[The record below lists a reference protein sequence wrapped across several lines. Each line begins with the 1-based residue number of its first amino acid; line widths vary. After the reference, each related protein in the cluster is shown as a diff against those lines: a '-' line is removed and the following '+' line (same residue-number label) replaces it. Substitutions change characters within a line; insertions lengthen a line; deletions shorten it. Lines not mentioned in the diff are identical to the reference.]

1 MRRASRRSFLLA
13 GAALLG
19 AARAAPAQTG
29 KRVPRVGFLTAT
41 TSPRRSEAFLRGMRE
56 LGYVEGRSVHVE
68 MRSAGGQRDRLPV
81 LAAELAQSDVDVL
94 VAGSTI
100 GARAAKAA
108 TTTIPVVFAGSSD
121 PVAGGL
127 VANLARPGGNV
138 TGVSLA
144 YGGGVAGKWV
154 ELLRELAPRV
164 TRIALLWTSTSPA
177 STQYVEEAEATASKL
192 GVATARHHAT
202 APVEFDAALREVA
215 AGGAQGLVV
224 MPSPF
229 WVAQRDALVAFA
241 AKQRLPAMYF
251 DEEFAEAGGLVSYGP
266 SIAEAYRL
274 AASYVD
280 RILKGARPGELPV
293 QQLNTYELVIHRG
306 TARSLGLAVRPSI
319 AARSPRM
326 VD

>member
-1 MRRASRRSFLLA
+1 
-13 GAALLG
+13 
-19 AARAAPAQTG
+19 
-29 KRVPRVGFLTAT
+29 V
-41 TSPRRSEAFLRGMRE
+41 RGMSE
-56 LGYVEGRSVHVE
+56 LGYVEGRSVRVE
-68 MRSAGGQRDRLPV
+68 MRSADGQRDRLAA
-81 LAAELAQSDVDVL
+81 LAAELVRSDIDVL

-100 GARAAKAA
+100 AARAAKAA
-108 TTTIPVVFAGSSD
+108 TAAIPVVFAGSSD

-127 VANLARPGGNV
+127 VASLARPGGNL

-144 YGGGVAGKWV
+144 YGGGLAGKWV
-154 ELLRELAPRV
+154 ELLKDLAPRV
-164 TRIALLWTSTSPA
+164 TRIALLWTSTNPA
-177 STQYVEEAEATASKL
+177 SAQFVEEAEATARKL
-192 GVATARHHAT
+192 NAKTARHHA
-202 APVEFDAALREVA
+202 AVPGEVDAALRGVA
-215 AGGAQGLVV
+215 ASGAQGLVV

-229 WVAQRDALVAFA
+229 WVAQRDALLAFA

-280 RILKGARPGELPV
+280 RILKGAKPGELPV
-293 QQLNTYELVIHRG
+293 QQLNTHELVIHRG
-306 TARSLGLAVRPSI
+306 TARSLGLAIPPSI